1 MFAHLLISKHVSKND
16 KYFSGRHLRLP
27 QLIQM
32 SAEIAQGMAY
42 IEKMNYIHRDLA
54 ARNVLVGE
62 HNTVKVKNVLVQNLL
77 GIVSCDTQP
86 RLQPKI
92 SPWQS
97 DLSFYEYPE
106 INYRYQTA

>member
-1 MFAHLLISKHVSKND
+1 VT
-16 KYFSGRHLRLP
+16 YFQPNTKQFEVQAGVNYSLMLFNIAGRHLRLP

-62 HNTVKVKNVLVQNLL
+62 HNTVKVSSSALLYAVESIGGSIVQLKP
-77 GIVSCDTQP
+77 GVCT
-86 RLQPKI
+86 
-92 SPWQS
+92 
-97 DLSFYEYPE
+97 
-106 INYRYQTA
+106 T